1 MSLGIIGTKIGMTRL
16 FRESGESV
24 PVTLVAV
31 DSNRVVRVKTGESD
45 GYSAVQMSYGT
56 RQAKRMRRPLAGEL
70 KRAGLETARGL
81 KEFRVDA
88 DEEIPEVGAEVGAD
102 LFEAGQK
109 VNVSGTTIG
118 KGFAGTIKRHNFRG
132 QDRSH
137 GNSLSHRVMGST
149 GQCQFPGRV
158 FKGKKMPGRMGGKQ
172 ITQRNLEVVQVS
184 SEEQLLWIRGAVPGA
199 TGGRV
204 IVRPAQ

>member
-16 FRESGESV
+16 FRDSGESV
-24 PVTLVAV
+24 PVTLVSV
-31 DSNRVVRVKTGESD
+31 DANRVVRVKTGESD
-45 GYSAVQMSYGT
+45 GYAAVQMSYGT
-56 RQAKRMRRPLAGEL
+56 RPAKRMRRPLAGEI
-70 KRAGLETARGL
+70 KKINLETARGL

-88 DEEIPEVGAEVGAD
+88 DEELPEVGAEVGAD
-102 LFEAGQK
+102 LFEVGQK
-109 VNVSGTTIG
+109 VSVSGTTIG

-172 ITQRNLEVVQVS
+172 VTQRNLEVVQVN

-204 IVRPAQ
+204 IVRPAR

>member
-1 MSLGIIGTKIGMTRL
+1 MSLGIVGTKLGMTRM

-31 DSNRVVRVKTGESD
+31 DANRVVRVKTADSD
-45 GYSAVQMSYGT
+45 GYSAVQIAFGV
-56 RQAKRMRRPLAGEL
+56 RPAKRMNRALAGEL
-70 KRAGLETARGL
+70 KRAGLEPARGL
-81 KEFRVDA
+81 MEFRIGPDA
-88 DEEIPEVGAEVGAD
+88 DMPEVAAEIGVD

-109 VNVSGTTIG
+109 VNVSGVSIG
-118 KGFAGTIKRHNFRG
+118 KGFAGTIKRHNFHG

-158 FKGKKMPGRMGGKQ
+158 FKGKKMPGRMGGKRV
-172 ITQRNLEVVQVS
+172 TQRNLEIVQADPQQ
-184 SEEQLLWIRGAVPGA
+184 QLLWIRGAVPGA
-199 TGGRV
+199 RGGRV
-204 IVRPAQ
+204 VVRPA